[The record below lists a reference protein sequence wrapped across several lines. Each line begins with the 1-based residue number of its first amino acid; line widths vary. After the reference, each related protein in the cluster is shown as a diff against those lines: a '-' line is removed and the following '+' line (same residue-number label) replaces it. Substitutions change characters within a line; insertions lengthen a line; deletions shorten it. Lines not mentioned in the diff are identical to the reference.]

1 MSYTIF
7 TEVAMQKAFN
17 IGEAKTNLSKLIA
30 EALAGNDIVL
40 ANRGKPVVK
49 LIPVDKPEMR
59 KLGFIN
65 GSVPDSFFEPLSEEE
80 LEAWG
85 L

>member
-1 MSYTIF
+1 
-7 TEVAMQKAFN
+7 MQKAFN
-17 IGEAKTNLSKLIA
+17 IGEAKTNLSRLIA

-49 LIPVDKPEMR
+49 LIPVDRPEKR
-59 KLGFIN
+59 KLGFIT
-65 GSVPDSFFEPLSEEE
+65 GSIPDSFFEPLSEEE